1 MSKTITKKMLEA
13 MKAEAKKKAKEAV
26 EQANMQAE
34 YFIAEAQ
41 IARATN
47 SDITR
52 SIAMAQAANATTAKL
67 ERLEAECTAVVAAMP
82 VYSARTR
89 ENRKFNPTKFYGLGN
104 DITIVIGLLS
114 GINYSAR
121 EHRTQLMAK
130 TGLNS
135 TIIEQT
141 LESLGSLS
149 YYSKNYGVVV
159 EAKPYSVESLKANL
173 DTVAAMMNISLD
185 TSVINK
191 DSMKALWLNAEVRA
205 LKQYNEAMDG
215 DAIQTVEA

>member
-1 MSKTITKKMLEA
+1 MLEV

-89 ENRKFNPTKFYGLGN
+89 ENRKFNPTRFYGLGN
-104 DITIVIGLLS
+104 DIAIVIGLLS

-121 EHRTQLMAK
+121 EHRAQLMAK

-159 EAKPYSVESLKANL
+159 EAKPYSVKSLKANL

-185 TSVINK
+185 TSVINE

-205 LKQYNEAMDG
+205 LKQYNEAMEG

>member
-1 MSKTITKKMLEA
+1 MLGTITKEMLEA
-13 MKAEAKKKAKEAV
+13 IKAEADKKAKEAV
-26 EQANMQAE
+26 EQANMLAE
-34 YFIAEAQ
+34 YFVAQ
-41 IARATN
+41 ATIERT
-47 SDITR
+47 SDVAITR

-67 ERLEAECTAVVAAMP
+67 ERLEAECTAIVAAMP

-89 ENRKFNPTKFYGLGN
+89 ENRKFNPTRFYGLGN
-104 DITIVIGLLS
+104 DIAIVLGLLS
-114 GINYSAR
+114 GINYAAR

-159 EAKPYSVESLKANL
+159 EAKPYHVESLKANL

-185 TSVINK
+185 TSVINE

>member
-1 MSKTITKKMLEA
+1 MLEA

-89 ENRKFNPTKFYGLGN
+89 ENRKFNPTRFYGLGN
-104 DITIVIGLLS
+104 DIAIVIGLLS

-121 EHRTQLMAK
+121 EHRAQLMAK
-130 TGLNS
+130 TSLNS

-159 EAKPYSVESLKANL
+159 EAKPYSVKSLKANL

-185 TSVINK
+185 TSVINE

>member
-1 MSKTITKKMLEA
+1 MLEA
-13 MKAEAKKKAKEAV
+13 IKAEAKKKAKEAV

-89 ENRKFNPTKFYGLGN
+89 ENRKFNPTRFYGLGN
-104 DITIVIGLLS
+104 DIAIVIGLLS
-114 GINYSAR
+114 GINYAAR

-159 EAKPYSVESLKANL
+159 EAKPYSVEALKANL

-185 TSVINK
+185 TSVINE

>member
-1 MSKTITKKMLEA
+1 MSKAITKKMLEA

-89 ENRKFNPTKFYGLGN
+89 ENRKFNPTRFYGLGN
-104 DITIVIGLLS
+104 DIAIVIGLLS
-114 GINYSAR
+114 GINYAAR

-159 EAKPYSVESLKANL
+159 EAKPYSVKSLKANL

-185 TSVINK
+185 TSVINE

>member
-1 MSKTITKKMLEA
+1 MLEA

-89 ENRKFNPTKFYGLGN
+89 ENRKFNPTRFYGLGN
-104 DITIVIGLLS
+104 DIAIVIGLLS

-121 EHRTQLMAK
+121 EHRAQLMAK

-159 EAKPYSVESLKANL
+159 EAKPYSVEALKANL

-205 LKQYNEAMDG
+205 LKQYNEAMEG

>member
-1 MSKTITKKMLEA
+1 MSKAITKKMLEA

-89 ENRKFNPTKFYGLGN
+89 ENRKFNPTRFYGLGN
-104 DITIVIGLLS
+104 DIAIVIGLLS
-114 GINYSAR
+114 GINYAAR
-121 EHRTQLMAK
+121 EHRAQLMAK

-185 TSVINK
+185 TSVINEN
-191 DSMKALWLNAEVRA
+191 SMKALWLNAEVRA
-205 LKQYNEAMDG
+205 LKQYNEAMEG

>member
-1 MSKTITKKMLEA
+1 MLEA

-89 ENRKFNPTKFYGLGN
+89 ENRKFNPTRFYGLGN
-104 DITIVIGLLS
+104 DIAIVIGLLS
-114 GINYSAR
+114 GINYAAR

-185 TSVINK
+185 TSVINEN
-191 DSMKALWLNAEVRA
+191 SMKALWLNAEVRA

>member
-1 MSKTITKKMLEA
+1 MLEA

-89 ENRKFNPTKFYGLGN
+89 ENRKFNPTRFYGLGN
-104 DITIVIGLLS
+104 DIAIVIGLLS

-159 EAKPYSVESLKANL
+159 EAKPYSVKSLKANL

-185 TSVINK
+185 TSVINE

-205 LKQYNEAMDG
+205 LKQYNEAMEG

>member
-1 MSKTITKKMLEA
+1 MLEA

-89 ENRKFNPTKFYGLGN
+89 ENRKFNPTRFYGLGN
-104 DITIVIGLLS
+104 DIAIVIGLLS
-114 GINYSAR
+114 GINYAAR
-121 EHRTQLMAK
+121 EHRAQLMAK

-185 TSVINK
+185 TSVINEN
-191 DSMKALWLNAEVRA
+191 SMKALWLNAEVRA

>member
-89 ENRKFNPTKFYGLGN
+89 ENRKFNPTRFYGLGN
-104 DITIVIGLLS
+104 DIAIVIGLLS
-114 GINYSAR
+114 GINYAAR

-159 EAKPYSVESLKANL
+159 EAKPYSVKSLKANL

-185 TSVINK
+185 TSVINE

-205 LKQYNEAMDG
+205 LKQYNEAMEG

>member
-1 MSKTITKKMLEA
+1 MLEA
-13 MKAEAKKKAKEAV
+13 MKAEAEKKAKEAV

-89 ENRKFNPTKFYGLGN
+89 ENRKFNPTRFYGLGN
-104 DITIVIGLLS
+104 DIAIVIGLLS

-121 EHRTQLMAK
+121 EHRAQLMAK

-159 EAKPYSVESLKANL
+159 EAKPYSVKSLKANL

-185 TSVINK
+185 TSVINE

-205 LKQYNEAMDG
+205 LKQYNEAMEG

>member
-1 MSKTITKKMLEA
+1 MLEV

-89 ENRKFNPTKFYGLGN
+89 ENRKFNPTRFYGLGN
-104 DITIVIGLLS
+104 DIAIVIGLLS
-114 GINYSAR
+114 GINYAAR

-159 EAKPYSVESLKANL
+159 EAKPYSVKSLKANL

-185 TSVINK
+185 TSVINE

-205 LKQYNEAMDG
+205 LKQYNEAMEG

>member
-1 MSKTITKKMLEA
+1 MLEA

-89 ENRKFNPTKFYGLGN
+89 ENRKFNPTRFYGLGN
-104 DITIVIGLLS
+104 DIAIVIGLLS

-121 EHRTQLMAK
+121 EHRAQLMAK

-159 EAKPYSVESLKANL
+159 EAKPYSVKSLKANL

-185 TSVINK
+185 TSVINE

>member
-1 MSKTITKKMLEA
+1 MLEA

-89 ENRKFNPTKFYGLGN
+89 ENRKFNPTRFYGLGN
-104 DITIVIGLLS
+104 DIAIVIGLLS
-114 GINYSAR
+114 GINYAAR

-159 EAKPYSVESLKANL
+159 EAKPYYVESLKANL

-185 TSVINK
+185 TSVINE

-205 LKQYNEAMDG
+205 LKQYNEAMEG

>member
-1 MSKTITKKMLEA
+1 MLEA

-89 ENRKFNPTKFYGLGN
+89 ENRKFNPTRFYGLGN
-104 DITIVIGLLS
+104 DIAIVIGLLS

-121 EHRTQLMAK
+121 EHRAQLMAK

-159 EAKPYSVESLKANL
+159 EAKPYYVESLRANL

-185 TSVINK
+185 TSVINE

-205 LKQYNEAMDG
+205 LKQYNEAMEG

>member
-1 MSKTITKKMLEA
+1 MLEA

-89 ENRKFNPTKFYGLGN
+89 ENRKFNPTRFYGLGN
-104 DITIVIGLLS
+104 DIAIVIGLLS
-114 GINYSAR
+114 GINYAAR
-121 EHRTQLMAK
+121 EHRAQLMAK

-159 EAKPYSVESLKANL
+159 EAKPYSVKSLKANL

-185 TSVINK
+185 TSVINE

-205 LKQYNEAMDG
+205 LKQYNEAMEG

>member
-1 MSKTITKKMLEA
+1 MLEA

-47 SDITR
+47 SNITR

-82 VYSARTR
+82 VYSAKTR
-89 ENRKFNPTKFYGLGN
+89 ENRKFNPTRFYGLGN
-104 DITIVIGLLS
+104 DIAIVIGLLS
-114 GINYSAR
+114 GINYAAR

-159 EAKPYSVESLKANL
+159 EAKPYSVEALKANL

-185 TSVINK
+185 TSVINE

-215 DAIQTVEA
+215 DAIKTVEA

>member
-1 MSKTITKKMLEA
+1 MLEA

-89 ENRKFNPTKFYGLGN
+89 ENRKFNPTRFYGLGN
-104 DITIVIGLLS
+104 DIAIVIGLLS
-114 GINYSAR
+114 GINYAAR

-159 EAKPYSVESLKANL
+159 EAKPYSVKSLKANL

-185 TSVINK
+185 TSVINE

-205 LKQYNEAMDG
+205 LKQYNEAMEG

>member
-1 MSKTITKKMLEA
+1 MLEA
-13 MKAEAKKKAKEAV
+13 IKAEADKKAKEAV
-26 EQANMQAE
+26 EQANMLAE
-34 YFIAEAQ
+34 YFVAQ
-41 IARATN
+41 ATIERT
-47 SDITR
+47 SDVAITR

-67 ERLEAECTAVVAAMP
+67 ERLEAECTAIVAAMP

-89 ENRKFNPTKFYGLGN
+89 ENRKFNPTRFYGLGN
-104 DITIVIGLLS
+104 DIAIVLGLLS
-114 GINYSAR
+114 GINYAAR
-121 EHRTQLMAK
+121 EHRAQLMAK

-159 EAKPYSVESLKANL
+159 EAKPYRVESLRANL

-185 TSVINK
+185 TSVINE
-191 DSMKALWLNAEVRA
+191 DSMKALWLNAEVKA

-215 DAIQTVEA
+215 DAIKTVEA

>member
-1 MSKTITKKMLEA
+1 MLEA

-89 ENRKFNPTKFYGLGN
+89 ENRKFNPTRFYGLGN
-104 DITIVIGLLS
+104 DIAIVIGLLS
-114 GINYSAR
+114 GINYAAR
-121 EHRTQLMAK
+121 EHRAQLMVK

-159 EAKPYSVESLKANL
+159 EAKPYSVKSLKANL

-185 TSVINK
+185 TSVINE

-205 LKQYNEAMDG
+205 LKQYNEAMEG

>member
-89 ENRKFNPTKFYGLGN
+89 ENRKFNPTRFYGLGN
-104 DITIVIGLLS
+104 DIAIVIGLLS

-121 EHRTQLMAK
+121 EHRAQLMAK

-159 EAKPYSVESLKANL
+159 EAKPYSVEALKANL

>member
-1 MSKTITKKMLEA
+1 MLEA

-89 ENRKFNPTKFYGLGN
+89 ENRKFNPTRFYGLGN
-104 DITIVIGLLS
+104 DIAIVIGLLS
-114 GINYSAR
+114 GINYAAR

-159 EAKPYSVESLKANL
+159 EAKPYYVESLKANL

-185 TSVINK
+185 TSVINE

>member
-89 ENRKFNPTKFYGLGN
+89 ENRKFNPTRFYGLGN
-104 DITIVIGLLS
+104 DIAIVIGLLS

-159 EAKPYSVESLKANL
+159 EAKPYSVKSLKANL

-185 TSVINK
+185 TSVINE

-205 LKQYNEAMDG
+205 LKQYNEAMEG

>member
-1 MSKTITKKMLEA
+1 MLEA
-13 MKAEAKKKAKEAV
+13 MKAEAKKRAKEAV

-89 ENRKFNPTKFYGLGN
+89 ENRKFNPTRFYGLGN
-104 DITIVIGLLS
+104 DIAIVIGLLS
-114 GINYSAR
+114 GINYAAR
-121 EHRTQLMAK
+121 EHRAQLMAK

-159 EAKPYSVESLKANL
+159 EAKPYSVKSLKANL

-185 TSVINK
+185 TSVINE

-205 LKQYNEAMDG
+205 LKQYNEAMEG

>member
-1 MSKTITKKMLEA
+1 MLEA
-13 MKAEAKKKAKEAV
+13 MKAEAKKRAKEAV

-89 ENRKFNPTKFYGLGN
+89 ENRKFNPTRFYGLGN
-104 DITIVIGLLS
+104 DIAIVIGLLS

-121 EHRTQLMAK
+121 EHRAQLMAK

-159 EAKPYSVESLKANL
+159 EAKPYSVKSLKANL

-185 TSVINK
+185 TSVINE

-205 LKQYNEAMDG
+205 LKQYNEAMEG

>member
-1 MSKTITKKMLEA
+1 MLEA

-89 ENRKFNPTKFYGLGN
+89 ENRKFNPTRFYGLGN
-104 DITIVIGLLS
+104 DIAIVIGLLS

-121 EHRTQLMAK
+121 EHRAQLMAK

-159 EAKPYSVESLKANL
+159 EAKPYSVKSLKANL

-185 TSVINK
+185 TSVINE

-205 LKQYNEAMDG
+205 LKQYNEAMEG
-215 DAIQTVEA
+215 DVIQTVEA

>member
-1 MSKTITKKMLEA
+1 MLEA

-41 IARATN
+41 IVRATN

-89 ENRKFNPTKFYGLGN
+89 ENRKFNPTRFYGLGN
-104 DITIVIGLLS
+104 DIAIVIGLLS
-114 GINYSAR
+114 GINYAAR
-121 EHRTQLMAK
+121 EHRAQLMAK

-159 EAKPYSVESLKANL
+159 EAKPYSVKSLKANL

-185 TSVINK
+185 TSVINE

-205 LKQYNEAMDG
+205 LKQYNEAMEG

>member
-89 ENRKFNPTKFYGLGN
+89 ENRKFNPTRFYGLGN
-104 DITIVIGLLS
+104 DIAIVIGLLS

-121 EHRTQLMAK
+121 EHRAQLMAK

-159 EAKPYSVESLKANL
+159 EAKPYSVKSLKANL

-185 TSVINK
+185 TSVINE

-205 LKQYNEAMDG
+205 LKQYNEAMEG

>member
-1 MSKTITKKMLEA
+1 MLEA

-89 ENRKFNPTKFYGLGN
+89 ENRKFNPTRFYGLGN
-104 DITIVIGLLS
+104 DIAIVIGLLS

-121 EHRTQLMAK
+121 EHRAQLMAK

-159 EAKPYSVESLKANL
+159 EAKPYSVKSLKANL

-185 TSVINK
+185 TSVINE

-215 DAIQTVEA
+215 DAIKTVEA

>member
-1 MSKTITKKMLEA
+1 MLEA

-89 ENRKFNPTKFYGLGN
+89 ENRKFNPTRFYGLGN
-104 DITIVIGLLS
+104 DIAIVIGLLS
-114 GINYSAR
+114 GINYAAR
-121 EHRTQLMAK
+121 EHRAQLMAK

-159 EAKPYSVESLKANL
+159 EAKPYSVKSLKANL

-185 TSVINK
+185 TSVINE

>member
-1 MSKTITKKMLEA
+1 MLEA

-89 ENRKFNPTKFYGLGN
+89 ENRKFNPTRFYGLGN
-104 DITIVIGLLS
+104 DIAIVIGLLS
-114 GINYSAR
+114 GINYAAR

-185 TSVINK
+185 TSVINEN
-191 DSMKALWLNAEVRA
+191 SMKALWLNAEVRA
-205 LKQYNEAMDG
+205 LKQYNEAMEG

>member
-1 MSKTITKKMLEA
+1 MLEA

-89 ENRKFNPTKFYGLGN
+89 ENRKFNPTRFYGLGN
-104 DITIVIGLLS
+104 DIAIVIGLLS
-114 GINYSAR
+114 GINYAAR

-159 EAKPYSVESLKANL
+159 EAKPYSVEALKANL

>member
-1 MSKTITKKMLEA
+1 MLEA

>member
-1 MSKTITKKMLEA
+1 MFLCSYDQVK
-13 MKAEAKKKAKEAV
+13 V
-26 EQANMQAE
+26 EDLIESPMYTTSMQ
-34 YFIAEAQ
+34 
-41 IARATN
+41 
-47 SDITR
+47 
-52 SIAMAQAANATTAKL
+52 
-67 ERLEAECTAVVAAMP
+67 
-82 VYSARTR
+82 
-89 ENRKFNPTKFYGLGN
+89 
-104 DITIVIGLLS
+104 VIGVS
-114 GINYSAR
+114 NYAAR

-159 EAKPYSVESLKANL
+159 EAKPYSVEALKANL
-173 DTVAAMMNISLD
+173 GTVAAMLNISLD
-185 TSVINK
+185 TSVINE

-215 DAIQTVEA
+215 DAVPTVEA

>member
-1 MSKTITKKMLEA
+1 MLEA

-89 ENRKFNPTKFYGLGN
+89 ENRKFNPTRFYGLGN
-104 DITIVIGLLS
+104 DIAIVIGLLS
-114 GINYSAR
+114 GINYAAR

-159 EAKPYSVESLKANL
+159 EAKPYSVKSLKANL

-185 TSVINK
+185 TSVINE